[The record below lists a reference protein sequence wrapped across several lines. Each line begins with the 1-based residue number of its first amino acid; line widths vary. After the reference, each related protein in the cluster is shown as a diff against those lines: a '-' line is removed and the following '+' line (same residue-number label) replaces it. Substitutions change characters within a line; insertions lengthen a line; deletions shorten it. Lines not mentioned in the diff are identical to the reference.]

1 MKISQKEITELKG
14 QGILAQKQEG
24 YFSFRVLSRA
34 GNFTSQQLR
43 DLADIAEK
51 YGHGYLGETTRLA
64 AEIPWIKYEDIDAV
78 KAAITEAGMR
88 HGGTGK
94 KVEKYGHGYLGETTR
109 LAAEIPWIK
118 YEDIDAVKAAITEA
132 GMRHGGTGK
141 KVRPLVACKGTVC
154 PHGLYDTQKLCGE
167 CHDAYFATPQHSKTK
182 ITFVGCPNNCAKANT
197 NDIGLVGQAYVAYD
211 PDQCINCGK
220 CTKVCRA
227 KALSLVDKKLVQHME
242 DCVNCG
248 KCAQVCP
255 VDAMTI
261 KEQGLAVYLGGRMGR
276 GYRFGDR
283 LSTLYKEEDIPTVI
297 DQILKTYAMTIKEQ
311 GLAVYLGGR
320 MGRGYRFGDRLST
333 LYKEEDIP
341 TVIDQIL
348 KTYGE
353 LGEDGERICHVID
366 RIGIEKF
373 EDTLNEKLKSVLSK

>member
-43 DLADIAEK
+43 DLADIA
-51 YGHGYLGETTRLA
+51 
-64 AEIPWIKYEDIDAV
+64 
-78 KAAITEAGMR
+78 
-88 HGGTGK
+88 
-94 KVEKYGHGYLGETTR
+94 EKYGHGYLGETTR

-297 DQILKTYAMTIKEQ
+297 DQILKTY
-311 GLAVYLGGR
+311 
-320 MGRGYRFGDRLST
+320 
-333 LYKEEDIP
+333 
-341 TVIDQIL
+341 
-348 KTYGE
+348 GE